1 MRLGSH
7 ELIYSGRL
15 TINSVGRTDDV
26 IVLGS
31 GRVSSIP
38 QNDPQLITHLFVGE
52 KVVPIPQ
59 EGYLGSLPF
68 VAGVVMFGR
77 GKNQVGVLIE
87 PNPANAI
94 DPKDE
99 QALIEF
105 RNKIW

>member
-1 MRLGSH
+1 MMLSYLDQVSKPLH
-7 ELIYSGRL
+7 CVWL
-15 TINSVGRTDDV
+15 TSQFFT
-26 IVLGS
+26 
-31 GRVSSIP
+31 
-38 QNDPQLITHLFVGE
+38 GE

-87 PNPANAI
+87 PKPDQAV

-99 QALIEF
+99 KALIEF
-105 RNKIW
+105 RNKIWYGNGFLQMVGPC